1 MKKNPVSIPH
11 TVWYADDIRRGEREA
26 ADVLG
31 LTLYELMLRAGEAA
45 FQVCRS
51 AYPDARHWL
60 VLCGHGNNGGD
71 GYVVARLAKAVG
83 IEVTLLAQESD
94 KPLPEE
100 AALAREAWLNA
111 GGEID
116 PERDRIIE
124 IATLV
129 TDANLN
135 ILAEG
140 PTIAVHQSDEQ
151 LALMDDWNVR
161 THTASGLVERVKA
174 STMGDREAELATLEF
189 LKQWVPAGKSP
200 ICGNSIGQDRR
211 FLFKYMPELEAYFH
225 YRYLDVSTL
234 KELARRWK
242 PEILDGFTKQGT
254 HQAMDDIRESVAELA
269 YYREHFIKL

>member
-1 MKKNPVSIPH
+1 MSVSDNNLIWIDLEM
-11 TVWYADDIRRGEREA
+11 T
-26 ADVLG
+26 G
-31 LTLYELMLRAGEAA
+31 L
-45 FQVCRS
+45 
-51 AYPDARHWL
+51 
-60 VLCGHGNNGGD
+60 N
-71 GYVVARLAKAVG
+71 
-83 IEVTLLAQESD
+83 
-94 KPLPEE
+94 
-100 AALAREAWLNA
+100 
-111 GGEID
+111 

-135 ILAEG
+135 VLAEG
-140 PTIAVHQSDEQ
+140 PVMAVHQSDAQ
-151 LALMDDWNVR
+151 LALMDDWNVN
-161 THTASGLVERVKA
+161 THTGSGLVERVKA
-174 STMGDREAELATLEF
+174 SPFDENSAQQKTIDF
-189 LKQWVPAGKSP
+189 LKRWVPAGKSP

-269 YYREHFIKL
+269 YYREHFIKM

>member
-1 MKKNPVSIPH
+1 MSANENNLIWIDLEM
-11 TVWYADDIRRGEREA
+11 T
-26 ADVLG
+26 G
-31 LTLYELMLRAGEAA
+31 L
-45 FQVCRS
+45 
-51 AYPDARHWL
+51 
-60 VLCGHGNNGGD
+60 
-71 GYVVARLAKAVG
+71 
-83 IEVTLLAQESD
+83 
-94 KPLPEE
+94 
-100 AALAREAWLNA
+100 
-111 GGEID
+111 D

-211 FLFKYMPELEAYFH
+211 F
-225 YRYLDVSTL
+225 RYLDVSTL